1 MWCPDLT
8 VFRCKATLMEV
19 MKMAMKMVKKLI
31 ERKIMKMKMKMIL
44 MIATLDLQVYV

>member
-1 MWCPDLT
+1 
-8 VFRCKATLMEV
+8 
-19 MKMAMKMVKKLI
+19 MAMKMVKKLI

>member
-1 MWCPDLT
+1 
-8 VFRCKATLMEV
+8 
-19 MKMAMKMVKKLI
+19 MKVMKMVKKLI

>member
-8 VFRCKATLMEV
+8 VFRCKATLMEAIKMV

-31 ERKIMKMKMKMIL
+31 EWKIMKMNGKMKL
-44 MIATLDLQVYV
+44 YL

>member
-8 VFRCKATLMEV
+8 VFRCKATLMEAI
-19 MKMAMKMVKKLI
+19 KIAMKMVKKLI
-31 ERKIMKMKMKMIL
+31 ERKIMKMKMIL